1 MALEEF
7 FDYIDN
13 NENCISKNES
23 KNHNVLTFAF
33 VGDALFTLFV
43 RSYLVEKSTAKSGV
57 LHTKTTNFVK
67 ASYQSY
73 LIDYMMSMLDEE
85 EKQVVLSARNAKTHN
100 IAKHSNL
107 EEYKK
112 STSFE
117 ALIGYLYLTNQTERL
132 KEILNICKVEM
143 EKSL

>member
-1 MALEEF
+1 MALKEF

-13 NENCISKNES
+13 NENYISKNES

-43 RSYLVEKSTAKSGV
+43 RSYLVEISTAKSGI
-57 LHTKTTNFVK
+57 LHIKTTNFVK
-67 ASYQSY
+67 ASYQAY
-73 LIDYMMSMLDEE
+73 LIDNMSMLNEE
-85 EKQVVLSARNAKTHN
+85 EKQIVLSARNVKTHN
-100 IAKHSNL
+100 IAKNSNL

-132 KEILNICKVEM
+132 TEVLNFCKIEM
-143 EKSL
+143 EKKI